1 LVSVLM
7 GSYNHEKY
15 VAQAIESVL
24 NQTFSDFEFIIVD
37 DGSADNS
44 RAVIEKFQTQDS
56 RIRAFFHQKNLGISK
71 TINECLKQ
79 AGGEYVSFIGSDD
92 LWIPYKLE
100 RQLAV
105 IKNCKDKIVWSEGQV
120 INGIGAFTGQ
130 TVTQHMLC
138 PKKKSGDLFQEL
150 LREDV
155 VFGQSTLF
163 RTKFAQ
169 EIAFNEN
176 LQFVADHQFFV
187 ELAKQHEFVFIP
199 EPLATYRV
207 HGENSTLKNE
217 KVWFKERIILRN
229 RFLDKYCDEISRQSM
244 ADIYYK
250 IGHAYSGLS
259 EKALAQQFYL
269 KAVRTNPLRA
279 NTLLY
284 LILALTNGDGAAGEF
299 LQNYYQRL
307 TSLLIRFSEE

>member
-1 LVSVLM
+1 M

-24 NQTFSDFEFIIVD
+24 NQTFPDFELIIID
-37 DGSADNS
+37 DASTDNS
-44 RAVIEKFQTQDS
+44 KAVIEKFQEQDS
-56 RIRAFFHQKNLGISK
+56 RVKAFFHQKNLGISK
-71 TINECLKQ
+71 TVNEGIKRAC
-79 AGGEYVSFIGSDD
+79 GEYVSFIGSDD
-92 LWIPYKLE
+92 MWVPYKLE

-105 IKNCKDKIVWSEGQV
+105 IKNCTDKIVWSEGQI
-120 INGIGAFTGQ
+120 INGAGAFTGQ
-130 TVTQHMLC
+130 IVTRRMLC
-138 PKKKSGDLFQEL
+138 PAKKSGNLFQEL

-163 RTKFAQ
+163 KTRFAQ
-169 EIAFNEN
+169 ETAFNEN

-207 HGENSTLKNE
+207 HGQNSTLKNE
-217 KVWFKERIILRN
+217 KVWFRERIILRN
-229 RFLDKYCDEISRQSM
+229 RFLEKYFDEISRQSM

-250 IGHAYSGLS
+250 IGHAYSGLD

-269 KAVRTNPLRA
+269 KAIRTNPFRA
-279 NTLLY
+279 NSLLY

-307 TSLLIRFSEE
+307 TSLLIRFSTE